1 MIVIDKQDIMYS
13 LTLTLITLCSKN
25 SPEQNVLVNL
35 IFVTSVFFLFSSSGL
50 RERVSFM
57 CDCVLMEERENS
69 SRLTK

>member
-35 IFVTSVFFLFSSSGL
+35 IFVTSVFF
-50 RERVSFM
+50 
-57 CDCVLMEERENS
+57 
-69 SRLTK
+69 